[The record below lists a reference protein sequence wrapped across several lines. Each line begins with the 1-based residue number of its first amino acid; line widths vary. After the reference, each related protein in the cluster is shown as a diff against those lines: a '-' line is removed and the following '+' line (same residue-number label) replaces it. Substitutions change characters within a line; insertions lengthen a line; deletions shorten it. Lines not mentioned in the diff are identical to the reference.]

1 MNCCSVSLLKAEF
14 DFSANENYSWKWL
27 CMKER
32 LHCSH
37 GLVKGLYT
45 HKFQYWN
52 VTEIET
58 DTHSHWIIYV
68 SGSTSDGATNSLSP
82 FWFSI
87 RICNWAR
94 ISHKIQSNAKAKR
107 RNEQKI
113 KYKTNHS
120 VFHLSFAFAAQKVSR
135 SFVWLSWSFFLFII
149 HIPQP

>member
-1 MNCCSVSLLKAEF
+1 MMVERSKMKRRKFQEKKFKSKMNCCSVSLLKAEF

-27 CMKER
+27 RMKER

-37 GLVKGLYT
+37 GLGKGLYT

-94 ISHKIQSNAKAKR
+94 ISHEIQSNAKVKR
-107 RNEQKI
+107 QNEKKNQIQNK
-113 KYKTNHS
+113 S
-120 VFHLSFAFAAQKVSR
+120 
-135 SFVWLSWSFFLFII
+135 
-149 HIPQP
+149 